1 MDSSSEFDEKL
12 RAIIEKVLK
21 QSFGESS
28 LLIFS
33 WLNFHSVNPEEIP
46 QKLNAFAD
54 ALRAFSAG
62 GSVLETIILRELY
75 LSYGREFKPTNKR
88 LSFKDHIIELKNS
101 LQLCTS

>member
-1 MDSSSEFDEKL
+1 MDSNSEFDEKL

-28 LLIFS
+28 FLIFS
-33 WLNFHSVNPEEIP
+33 WLSFHSVNPEEIP

-54 ALRAFSAG
+54 ALRTFSAG

-75 LSYGREFKPTNKR
+75 SSYGRKFKPTNKR
-88 LSFKDHIIELKNS
+88 FNFKDYIIELKNS